1 MNFDNTTIT
10 NELKMQFETEFFKKL
25 EDGLKDLTTDST
37 FLGIVVSNED
47 PDFLGRCKVRV
58 FGLFDNLSIDAIPFA
73 IPEISNIHAGE
84 GKNGSFEYPKLNS
97 IVKVRFENNSIYS
110 PIYSNVF
117 QPSENMIAEVKD
129 SYVNAHVLLWD
140 DEENIKI
147 IYTQN
152 GGMLIFKQESII
164 QIDKDNNITCKTSD
178 GASTVYLEVGG
189 KITITADSEF
199 KVDCSRNQI
208 GKTGSHPV
216 MKADMAH
223 KILKQLATIIDAKM
237 PVNPAASTL
246 IGAAEQ
252 LYSSNQVDVGD

>member
-1 MNFDNTTIT
+1 MNLENTIIS
-10 NELKMQFETEFFKKL
+10 NELKENTEFFKSL
-25 EDGLKDLTTDST
+25 ESNLKDLATDST

-47 PDFLGRCKVRV
+47 PDFKGRCKVRV
-58 FGLFDNLSIDAIPFA
+58 FGLFDNLSIDAIPYA
-73 IPEISNIHAGE
+73 IPEISVIHAGN
-84 GKNGSFEYPKLNS
+84 GNNGSFEYPKLNS

-117 QPSENMIAEVKD
+117 LPSEKMIAEVKD
-129 SYVNAHVLLWD
+129 SYVNAHVILWD

-152 GGMLIFKQESII
+152 GGIVIFKKESII
-164 QIDKDNNITCKTSD
+164 QIDKDNNIMCKTSD
-178 GASTVYLEVGG
+178 EASTVFLEVGG

-208 GKTGSHPV
+208 GKTGSHAV

-237 PVNPAASTL
+237 PVNPAASSL

-252 LYSSNQVDVGD
+252 LYSSSQVDVGD